1 MKHKF
6 VVVRLLTGLLFLL
19 LFHSIPVN
27 AAPLKPGDKAPDFRL
42 KNLQGKTVSLKNLT
56 DKGPV
61 MLVFW
66 ELECVY
72 CYSHI
77 KDFNALQEKYRSK
90 GLTIAGINFLG
101 EYADDVRTYAQDN
114 NVKYMLLAERLNNID
129 VAEAYKVIGSPTI
142 VLISPQGTILSYGY
156 NVPDLSKWIK

>member
-1 MKHKF
+1 MKLRLFIATF
-6 VVVRLLTGLLFLL
+6 VSGLFSLL
-19 LFHSIPVN
+19 LIYSTPVI
-27 AAPLKPGDKAPDFRL
+27 AAPFKPGDTAPAFKL
-42 KNLQGKTVSLKNLT
+42 KNLQGKMVSLSSLT
-56 DKGPV
+56 KKGHV

-77 KDFNALQEKYRSK
+77 SDFNALQAKYRKK

-101 EYADDVRTYAQDN
+101 EYADDVRTYAKDN

-129 VAEAYKVIGSPTI
+129 VAESYKVIGSPTI
-142 VLISPQGTILSYGY
+142 VLISPEGTILSYGY
-156 NVPDLSKWIK
+156 TVPDLSKWIN